1 MKLITIYGCSVLN
14 RIYYFLWTSNPK
26 VVSDAFVAGRR
37 DINSAVSWIFEF
49 AVPKKC
55 EAIAEEK
62 VLIPT
67 VEDCVISSS
76 R

>member
-1 MKLITIYGCSVLN
+1 MVAVFSIESIIFCGP
-14 RIYYFLWTSNPK
+14 SNPK

-37 DINSAVSWIFEF
+37 DTNSAVSWIFEF

-55 EAIAEEK
+55 EEIAEEK